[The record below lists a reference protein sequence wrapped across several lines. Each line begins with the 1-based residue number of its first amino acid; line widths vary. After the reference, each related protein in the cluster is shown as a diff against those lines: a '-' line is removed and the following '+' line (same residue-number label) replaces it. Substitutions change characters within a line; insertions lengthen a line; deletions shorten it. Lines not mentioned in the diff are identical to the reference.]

1 MWFIL
6 YTLQCPVYIV
16 HIKYQLFIVQCIKG
30 ILYFIIYIVQ
40 YPVFTVLNK
49 QKCVIRA
56 SFRSKDLNLRC
67 KVQRYTLYN
76 VQFAVY
82 NTHCSSCAGN
92 LFICRGETDNN
103 DSSISQHVPT
113 LKRSI
118 FRYQS
123 MNHRAG

>member
-1 MWFIL
+1 M
-6 YTLQCPVYIV
+6 
-16 HIKYQLFIVQCIKG
+16 
-30 ILYFIIYIVQ
+30 
-40 YPVFTVLNK
+40 FTVLNK

-56 SFRSKDLNLRC
+56 SFRYKGLNVRC
-67 KVQRYTLYN
+67 TLYTVHCTVHRYTLYN

-118 FRYQS
+118 FRYRS
-123 MNHRAG
+123 MNHRVG